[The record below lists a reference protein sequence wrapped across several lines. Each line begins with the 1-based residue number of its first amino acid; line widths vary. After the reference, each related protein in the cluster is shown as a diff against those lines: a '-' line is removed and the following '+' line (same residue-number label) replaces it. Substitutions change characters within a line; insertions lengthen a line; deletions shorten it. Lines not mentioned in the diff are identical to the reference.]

1 MVSPALLASLSRTSG
16 VPHDRLRDSM
26 EGLTGMF
33 MNELAGRADDHATMN
48 QVSQLISEAPDDVDD
63 VNRLLDAPAHD
74 PMRRRG
80 EKLLDLATGGDPA
93 GLTTRTSRFLGTGS
107 TAASDILVTIA
118 ALAMTALRKL
128 GRTRQLDA
136 SLLSSLLHSERATY
150 RETMPAVLHGNGRGA
165 LPAHRTSRAWWA
177 LLLIPL
183 AALMIWSFQ
192 AGHRHAANRAASQE
206 PARPASEAMRERQ
219 RMGPP
224 PGEEQRQ
231 ARPVGQRRLS
241 SVPGSAEDQ
250 LLEQAR
256 APSAQSRAIPMDRI
270 TFARGTATLDPRADA
285 QIANVAKVLQAH
297 QNVSLTIT
305 GYPDTAAPAQDNRA
319 VAQARADVVRDALVG
334 DGIDRSRIRTEAQA
348 TGTRDPNLRAVT
360 MQITGQP

>member
-1 MVSPALLASLSRTSG
+1 MSG
-16 VPHDRLRDSM
+16 VPQDRLRDSM

-48 QVSQLISEAPDDVDD
+48 QVSQLINESPDDVDD
-63 VNRLLDAPAHD
+63 VNRLLDAPVHD

-80 EKLLDLATGGDPA
+80 DKLLDLATGGDPA

-107 TAASDILVTIA
+107 TAASGILGTIA
-118 ALAMTALRKL
+118 ALAMTSLRRL

-150 RETMPAVLHGNGRGA
+150 RETMPAVLRGNGRGA
-165 LPAHRTSRAWWA
+165 IPTHRMSRAWWA

-192 AGHRHAANRAASQE
+192 AGHRHAANRTASQE
-206 PARPASEAMRERQ
+206 PASRQASEAMRERQ
-219 RMGPP
+219 RMGPT

-256 APSAQSRAIPMDRI
+256 APSAESRAIPMDRI
-270 TFARGTATLDPRADA
+270 TFASGTATLDPRADA

-348 TGTRDPNLRAVT
+348 TGTRDPTRRAGT